1 MYSKDVKKM
10 AFITK
15 KSLYCYKVMP
25 FGLKNIRTAYQQ
37 LINKFYKDQ
46 INQNMEVYVH
56 DMLMKSNT
64 ASLHIYFEE
73 AFNALRKHQMRL
85 NLNICVF
92 DITSNKFLRF
102 MMTRWGIEI
111 NPKKIKTILDI
122 KPPTSKRKVQKLAG
136 HIVALRWFILR
147 SAECCLLFFK
157 ILRHMKDFT

>member
-1 MYSKDVKKM
+1 
-10 AFITK
+10 
-15 KSLYCYKVMP
+15 MP

-102 MMTRWGIEI
+102 MMTR
-111 NPKKIKTILDI
+111 
-122 KPPTSKRKVQKLAG
+122 
-136 HIVALRWFILR
+136 
-147 SAECCLLFFK
+147 
-157 ILRHMKDFT
+157 